1 MNSRRRQLRRSAD
14 NDMKSRNCK
23 ALRTLSLGLGLV
35 VASLAIWPL
44 AAPVLGTSTHGER
57 KETFKYYQDGMTG
70 RGRRRVLALDL
81 GEGVKMEF
89 VRVPAG
95 SFQMGSPQGE

>member
-1 MNSRRRQLRRSAD
+1 
-14 NDMKSRNCK
+14 MKSRNCK

-44 AAPVLGTSTHGER
+44 AAPVLGTSTYGER

-95 SFQMGSPQGE
+95 SFQMGSPLGEKERRVDEEQHAVEL